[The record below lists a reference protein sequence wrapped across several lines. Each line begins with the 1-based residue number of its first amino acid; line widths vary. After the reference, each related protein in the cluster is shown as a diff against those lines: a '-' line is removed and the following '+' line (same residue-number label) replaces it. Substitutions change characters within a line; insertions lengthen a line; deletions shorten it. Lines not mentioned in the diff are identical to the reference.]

1 MSPSSFPSVSIS
13 GSGSKSAVSVDLPPA
28 TLESVVAMKKKK
40 KKGWL
45 GSWRVTQVT
54 VADWLPESY
63 SGYFRRASSGEL
75 AGDASGLR
83 CT

>member
-1 MSPSSFPSVSIS
+1 MSPSSSPSVSIS

-28 TLESVVAMKKKK
+28 ALESVVAMKKKK

-45 GSWRVTQVT
+45 GSRRVTQVT